1 MASLS
6 SRSRVQPADIA
17 SWILVGFLVFGFLT
31 ATVVGGEKLLGTDP
45 GTRLA
50 LTLLAT
56 VVVAVGMEPVQ
67 RRARSAAE
75 RILKHRPAEPY
86 EVLSGF
92 TRQVTE
98 IGSPDELTS
107 RMGRVLAEGTS
118 AAAAEVWLLV
128 QGRLQLAAAW
138 PVDATVEPTQPSSSE
153 RDPPGIRSIAV
164 VDEGRRLGVLRV
176 RERPGHPLT
185 DVELRLFAGLAAQ
198 AGLLLASAGLQ
209 SELAARVADLTVRE
223 RQLREARSQ
232 LVTASDAERRRL
244 ERDLHD
250 GAQQLLVALSINLR
264 LAHTLLNVDRDRAS
278 GLLEE
283 QAISAEA
290 AIGTL
295 ITLSRGLAPELLTDV
310 GLSAALTAAA
320 AASPIPVT
328 VALPAAQRVPP
339 ELEAAVYFCASEAL
353 QNAVKHAG
361 ASQIDLRLDHDRDRI
376 CLTVSDNGSGDFGV
390 KVAGTGLAGMRD
402 RASSVGGFLEVM
414 PRPGIGTTVRFTVSP
429 RLDES
434 RNGTP

>member
-6 SRSRVQPADIA
+6 NRARVQPADIA
-17 SWILVGFLVFGFLT
+17 SWILVGFLVFGFFT
-31 ATVVGGEKLLGTDP
+31 ATVVGGERLLGTDP

-56 VVVAVGMEPVQ
+56 VVVAVGMEPIQ
-67 RRARSAAE
+67 RRARSAAA
-75 RILKHRPAEPY
+75 RIFKHRPAEPY

-107 RMGRVLAEGTS
+107 RMARVLAEGTS
-118 AAAAEVWLLV
+118 AAAAEVWLVV

-138 PVDATVEPTQPSSSE
+138 PADDTVAPTQPSSSE
-153 RDPPGIRSIAV
+153 TDPPGVRSFAV
-164 VDEGRRLGVLRV
+164 ADEGRALGVLRA

-198 AGLLLASAGLQ
+198 AGLVLASAGLQ
-209 SELAARVADLTVRE
+209 AELAARVSELTVRE
-223 RQLREARSQ
+223 RQLRQARSQ

-278 GLLEE
+278 RLLEE
-283 QAISAEA
+283 QATSAEA
-290 AIGTL
+290 ATGTL
-295 ITLSRGLAPELLTDV
+295 ITLSRGLGPELLTDV

-328 VALPAAQRVPP
+328 VALHDAQLVPP
-339 ELEAAVYFCASEAL
+339 EQEAAVYFCASEAL

-376 CLTVSDNGSGDFGV
+376 RLTVSDNGSGDFPV
-390 KVAGTGLAGMRD
+390 DMAGTGLASMRE
-402 RASSVGGFLEVM
+402 RARSVGGFLEVM
-414 PRPGIGTTVRFTVSP
+414 PRPGIGTTVRFTASARP
-429 RLDES
+429 DES
-434 RNGTP
+434 RNGTQ